1 MAVFHPR
8 NDEHGKPVA
17 LKTPSVATPLGS
29 WLQAD
34 TVACVV
40 PDGSMPAQLHGV
52 PIVSWQDAPTSDAG
66 WEALASQSAIA
77 EPPFVAPAGY
87 RKSAGV
93 VVREPDGR
101 YWVVAPSNAYG
112 GYPATFPK
120 GKLEGKSAQ
129 ATALVETFEESGL
142 RVRLLAH
149 LTDVKRSTSY
159 TRYYLAERLGGNPA
173 EMGWESQAV
182 MLVPSA
188 HLYQVLTNKND
199 HPILEALNAGPANP

>member
-8 NDEHGKPVA
+8 NDDHGKPVA
-17 LKTPSVATPLGS
+17 LKSPSLATPLES

-40 PDGSMPAQLHGV
+40 PDGPMPAQLNGIPV
-52 PIVSWQDAPTSDAG
+52 ANWPDAPTSEAE
-66 WEALASQSAIA
+66 WETLASQSSIS

-93 VVREPDGR
+93 VVREPDCR
-101 YWVVAPSNAYG
+101 YWVVAPSNAFG
-112 GYPATFPK
+112 GYPACFPK
-120 GKLEGKSAQ
+120 GMLEGKSAQ

-149 LTDVKRSTSY
+149 LIDVKRSTSY
-159 TRYYLAERLGGNPA
+159 TRYYLAKRLGGNPA
-173 EMGWESQAV
+173 DMGWESQAV
-182 MLVPSA
+182 MLVPST
-188 HLYQVLTNKND
+188 HLDQMLTNKND
-199 HPILEALNAGPANP
+199 HPILEALKRGCSNS